1 MPFQVTIENTDET
14 FRCRDEDNVL
24 QAMEQLRR
32 KGIPVGCRNG
42 GCGVCKVKVIEG
54 RYAKKKMSRAVVS
67 EEDEARGCVL
77 ACRIYPQSDL
87 RVRVEGK
94 MLRAVFA
101 GGGMSFGFEFST
113 TPQVIRSGTTTRND
127 IETPAATAA
136 AGSASSGS
144 PMCEIDG
151 HRDDK

>member
-94 MLRAVFA
+94 MLRAVVAA
-101 GGGMSFGFEFST
+101 GGDSIRFRVLEMTSQMMRRRRMLGVCNGCRFRTTCVVDRTVIGTINNSALSFG
-113 TPQVIRSGTTTRND
+113 
-127 IETPAATAA
+127 
-136 AGSASSGS
+136 
-144 PMCEIDG
+144 
-151 HRDDK
+151 